1 MENNIWKEIYDF
13 YYLANLFLLGNIDVS
28 QGHAIL
34 NRGDELLSRNL
45 TDEVR
50 IQTLFILASI
60 SEKMAIKEELGF
72 LDKIISLDLTN
83 DSYLKAML
91 CKANYHMRN
100 EETDQGYNLGRC
112 LVDESIN
119 RNNEIY
125 LMQGWEFLGKYY
137 FENNRYEEAV
147 EAYAE
152 MRTLA
157 QKLGKPRETFWA
169 LLKLGTIWK
178 LKGNVGIAL
187 EYLLNA
193 STFAHDNKMPID
205 CAIADSLRA
214 SIFSSIGC
222 HNEVSELLK
231 NSGKIFESL

>member
-13 YYLANLFLLGNIDVS
+13 CYLANLFLLGNDVS
-28 QGHAIL
+28 QGCAIL
-34 NRGDELLSRNL
+34 KRGDELLSMKL

-119 RNNEIY
+119 RNNEFY

-157 QKLGKPRETFWA
+157 QKIGKPGEIFRA
-169 LLKLGTIWK
+169 QLKLGIIWN
-178 LKGNVGIAL
+178 LMGNVGIAL

>member
-13 YYLANLFLLGNIDVS
+13 CYLANLFLLGNDVS
-28 QGHAIL
+28 QGCAIL
-34 NRGDELLSRNL
+34 KRGDELLSMKL

-60 SEKMAIKEELGF
+60 SEKMSIKEELDF
-72 LDKIISLDLTN
+72 LDEIISLNLTD
-83 DSYLKAML
+83 DSFLKAML
-91 CKANYHMRN
+91 HKANYYMRK
-100 EETDQGYNLGRC
+100 EKSELGYNEGVS

-119 RNNEIY
+119 RNNEFY
-125 LMQGWEFLGKYY
+125 LMQGREFLGKYY
-137 FENNRYEEAV
+137 FDIKKYDEAI

>member
-13 YYLANLFLLGNIDVS
+13 CYLANLFLLGNDVS
-28 QGHAIL
+28 QGCAIL
-34 NRGDELLSRNL
+34 KRGNELLSMKL

-60 SEKMAIKEELGF
+60 SEKMSIKEELDF
-72 LDKIISLDLTN
+72 LDEIISLNLTD
-83 DSYLKAML
+83 DSFLKAML
-91 CKANYHMRN
+91 HKANYYMRK
-100 EETDQGYNLGRC
+100 EKSELGYNEGVS

-119 RNNEIY
+119 RNNEFY
-125 LMQGWEFLGKYY
+125 LMQGREFLGKYY
-137 FENNRYEEAV
+137 FDIKKYDEAI

>member
-13 YYLANLFLLGNIDVS
+13 YYLANLFLLGNDVS

-45 TDEVR
+45 TNEVR
-50 IQTLFILASI
+50 IQTLFILASV

-72 LDKIISLDLTN
+72 LDKIITLDLTN

-91 CKANYHMRN
+91 RKANYHMRN

-137 FENNRYEEAV
+137 FENNRYEEAI

-157 QKLGKPRETFWA
+157 QKIGKPGEIFRA
-169 LLKLGTIWK
+169 QLKLGIIWN
-178 LKGNVGIAL
+178 LMGNVGIAL

>member
-13 YYLANLFLLGNIDVS
+13 YHLANSLLVENIEVNHGNAVLIK
-28 QGHAIL
+28 GK
-34 NRGDELLSRNL
+34 ELLSKQL
-45 TDEVR
+45 MDDVR
-50 IQTLFILASI
+50 IQTLFVLAAV
-60 SEKMAIKEELGF
+60 SEKMSIKEELDF
-72 LDKIISLDLTN
+72 LDEIISLNLTD
-83 DSYLKAML
+83 DSFLKAML
-91 CKANYHMRN
+91 HKANYYMRK
-100 EETDQGYNLGRC
+100 EKSELGYNEDVS

-119 RNNEIY
+119 RNNEFY
-125 LMQGWEFLGKYY
+125 LMQGREFLGKYY
-137 FENNRYEEAV
+137 FDIKKYDEAI

-152 MRTLA
+152 MLNLA
-157 QKLGKPRETFWA
+157 QKLRKPRETFRA

-193 STFAHDNKMPID
+193 STFAHDNNMPID